1 MLKVLTQMNVLFVR
15 AVIFFNDSL
24 KLTKIKPGFIF
35 CAILIFIDLTKKLV
49 GVILRKEEM
58 PDSVGR
64 LHSVVNKAATV
75 LRKGGFTF

>member
-1 MLKVLTQMNVLFVR
+1 M
-15 AVIFFNDSL
+15 
-24 KLTKIKPGFIF
+24 
-35 CAILIFIDLTKKLV
+35 IFINLTKKRV
-49 GVILRKEEM
+49 SGILKQMEM